1 MDDLLEQFNATAVVA
16 AAAATT
22 DAAGVSVCLW
32 QRESCRGRSRVP
44 QTLTVPTC
52 LPVRLSVCL
61 SVQGKAAAADGGALE
76 SLYAQFL
83 AGAQTIEATDASPR
97 SAGSPVMPTDSDSEV
112 SLSRSLALP
121 LSRALSRYGVCVR
134 ARARLWPGCL
144 EPSAVSRRRVAP
156 RVSAGRLRLH
166 LEGGCDRPLELRPAE
181 PKYRAYVPRR

>member
-112 SLSRSLALP
+112 SLSRARSPSLARSLN
-121 LSRALSRYGVCVR
+121 GMVCVC

-156 RVSAGRLRLH
+156 RVPAGRLRLH